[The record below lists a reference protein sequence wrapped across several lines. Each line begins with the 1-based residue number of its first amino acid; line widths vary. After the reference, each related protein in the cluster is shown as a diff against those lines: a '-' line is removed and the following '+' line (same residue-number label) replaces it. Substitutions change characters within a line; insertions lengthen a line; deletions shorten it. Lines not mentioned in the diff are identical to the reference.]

1 MVPKNYSNVL
11 NLVLLAIG
19 VKESIRL
26 HTIMTVINLMV
37 VLFVVIVG
45 AFKINF
51 HNWNLSESEVGSGN
65 GKGGFLPFG
74 FSGMMSGKNCYYIY

>member
-1 MVPKNYSNVL
+1 MNVL
-11 NLVLLAIG
+11 NQVLLAIG

-26 HTIMTVINLMV
+26 HTIMTVINLLV
-37 VLFVVIVG
+37 VLFVIIAG

>member
-1 MVPKNYSNVL
+1 M

-26 HTIMTVINLMV
+26 HTIMTVINLLV
-37 VLFVVIVG
+37 VLFVIIAG

-51 HNWNLSESEVGSGN
+51 HNWNLPESEVGSDG

-74 FSGMMSGKNCYYIY
+74 FSGMMSGKNYYYYHFSDSNA

>member
-1 MVPKNYSNVL
+1 MNVL
-11 NLVLLAIG
+11 NQVLLAIG

-26 HTIMTVINLMV
+26 HTIMTVINLLV
-37 VLFVVIVG
+37 VLFVIIAG

-65 GKGGFLPFG
+65 GKGGFLPYG
-74 FSGMMSGKNCYYIY
+74 FSGMMSGKNCYNIY